1 MLKRAM
7 EEEAMLAKNKENKA
21 PNTERSVPD
30 PIESQLQSLSESMR
44 NDKTVNTTDLPDPT
58 IEFSFMKSSSVS
70 STAPLQIRNSFNK
83 KSSVNQGVASHK
95 RKSSGEGLFGEDL
108 EIVEEEPDVS
118 KRSKTDRESEKVL
131 KIESS

>member
-7 EEEAMLAKNKENKA
+7 EEEAMLAKNKENQA
-21 PNTERSVPD
+21 PNTEPSVTD

-44 NDKTVNTTDLPDPT
+44 NDKTVNTAEVPDPT

-70 STAPLQIRNSFNK
+70 SPAPLQIRNSFNK
-83 KSSVNQGVASHK
+83 KTTGIQGVASHK

-108 EIVEEEPDVS
+108 EIVEEPDVS
-118 KRSKTDRESEKVL
+118 KRSKTDRESEKVP
-131 KIESS
+131 